1 MEFKQKIFLLLSL
14 LLFSRIIFA
23 HGGKEHKSS
32 QEVRLEKVISNS
44 LEIEFSKINK
54 EYKFS
59 VKPIFAKKCLACHA
73 VNNSLPWYYTIPG
86 VKQLM
91 DHDMEEAKKH
101 LDMSKDFPFGGHGD
115 PLEDLDELKE
125 TIQKGNMPPIQ
136 YKIIHRESSLTFEEI
151 QEVNSWI
158 DRSKELILSRDIK
171 SK

>member
-86 VKQLM
+86 VKQLI
-91 DHDMEEAKKH
+91 DSDIKESKSH
-101 LDMSKDFPFGGHGD
+101 LDFSNDYPFISHDSPENDLKSIDKSVSK
-115 PLEDLDELKE
+115 K
-125 TIQKGNMPPIQ
+125 TMPPKKYLWMHNNAKLSQ
-136 YKIIHRESSLTFEEI
+136 KEVEEI
-151 QEVNSWI
+151 KKWV
-158 DRSKELILSRDIK
+158 KESLEALK
-171 SK
+171 